1 MASKRRPRTL
11 AHALTAL
18 DAIGARVD
26 VLEREMASN
35 RKELE
40 IQFKRIAQL
49 QADLD
54 HANGTNAKAVGRR

>member
-1 MASKRRPRTL
+1 MASHRKPRTL

-18 DAIGARVD
+18 DAIGVRVE
-26 VLEREMASN
+26 VLEREIAST
-35 RKELE
+35 RKELD

-54 HANGTNAKAVGRR
+54 DLRGTTSKVQGRR